1 MSYMDADPG
10 LFTCRDTFLK
20 RAIERLGI
28 YPSDFP
34 STIAQIKASRNSIAP
49 RQAAGVLLPLLFRK
63 SSSGNQS
70 EGQFVFQLIKRSSR
84 VSQPGDISCPGGI
97 IHPII
102 DLLLRPLLI
111 HGPFPIIRGP
121 ARIYASQRQ
130 PAIRRIMTL
139 FLVNALRESWE
150 EIGLSPFHVRFLG
163 PLPTY
168 SLMRFRR
175 TIFPLVGFVEKPG
188 SLNPNREVEKIVEIP
203 LVSFYEKDLIGCY
216 MLSAPD
222 QTDRDVLRSFQY
234 PCLIHHDSN
243 GGEEILWGATFH
255 ILVQFLEIVM
265 DYRLPDWGKGR
276 VVHRTLHSDY
286 LTGGSTS
293 KHFFSFLDREKA

>member
-1 MSYMDADPG
+1 MDTAPG
-10 LFTCRDTFLK
+10 LFSRRDTFLA
-20 RAIERLGI
+20 RAIERLGT

-34 STIAQIKASRNSIAP
+34 STIVQIKASGKSIAP

-63 SSSGNQS
+63 SSSGDHS

-84 VSQPGDISCPGGI
+84 VSQPGDLSCPGGM

-102 DLLLRPLLI
+102 DRLLRPLLI

-121 ARIYASQRQ
+121 ARIYLSQRE

-150 EIGLSPFHVRFLG
+150 EIGLSPFRVRFLG

-175 TIFPLVGFVEKPG
+175 TIFPLAGFVEKPG
-188 SLNPNREVEKIVEIP
+188 SLDPNREVEKIVEIP
-203 LVSFYEKDLIGCY
+203 LVSFYEEDLIGCY
-216 MLSAPD
+216 ILSAPD
-222 QTDRDVLRSFQY
+222 PTDRNVLRSFKH

-243 GGEEILWGATFH
+243 GGDEILWGATFH
-255 ILVQFLEIVM
+255 IIIQFLEIVM
-265 DYRLPDWGKGR
+265 DYRLPDWEKGCA
-276 VVHRTLHSDY
+276 VHRTLDSDY
-286 LTGGSTS
+286 LTGGSTLNG
-293 KHFFSFLDREKA
+293 FSFLDREKA